1 MNEYKIKIHQLE
13 AKNKSW
19 EDCCNTQNLQLQHLK
34 RELEELHRAFK
45 ISEEASAL
53 KRHTQL
59 DDSMIQ
65 TVKKPARPD
74 TKEDEKSK
82 NRSYMR
88 PTSASTH
95 KKRERSITS
104 PKDIPTSMVSPR
116 APKSKPKFKCPQAQR
131 PESRQAKTERSEKP
145 DESFSKPPEDPE
157 ESLRLQIS
165 RIEQEIAELN
175 KRYKQALQKASEP
188 SADLS
193 SLRLELNSLA
203 STMESRSSE
212 LYDLKK
218 QHQIFLREKISRT

>member
-1 MNEYKIKIHQLE
+1 MNEYKVKIHQLE

-34 RELEELHRAFK
+34 KELEELHRAFK

-53 KRHTQL
+53 KRYTLL
-59 DDSMIQ
+59 DDSMVE
-65 TVKKPARPD
+65 TVKKPS
-74 TKEDEKSK
+74 TKEDDKAK

-88 PTSASTH
+88 PTSASSH

-104 PKDIPTSMVSPR
+104 PKEIPTNMISPR
-116 APKSKPKFKCPQAQR
+116 NPKSKPKFKCPQASR
-131 PESRQAKTERSEKP
+131 PESRQAKTERSEKS

-157 ESLRLQIS
+157 DSLRLQIS
-165 RIEQEIAELN
+165 RTEQEIAELN